1 MLQVQSSKDAV
12 TWRELWLIRFGV
24 LVAGLNGRGR
34 YYLWFLLAKTFAET
48 LVVGSTNLFHKFSG
62 GCQLQAVLMAV
73 LALMKF
79 VYATAIR
86 PFAVMSENWMEMLI
100 SLLELVIVTFF
111 ALKASG
117 LDLAALYKVP
127 VYLGLTIMTFQ
138 TLFGWFQL
146 IQGTWPVFRDVG
158 SAFLLNAGC
167 VRLSLMLKPRDEA
180 PEETKRQF
188 SSLSSSSMYSP
199 KPCNKFA
206 VIIAATTP
214 GAEAAQAQTES
225 QEETEEELRKA
236 EDRNVRWASA
246 LQWRR

>member
-12 TWRELWLIRFGV
+12 TWRELWLTRFGV

-127 VYLGLTIMTFQ
+127 V
-138 TLFGWFQL
+138 
-146 IQGTWPVFRDVG
+146 
-158 SAFLLNAGC
+158 
-167 VRLSLMLKPRDEA
+167 
-180 PEETKRQF
+180 
-188 SSLSSSSMYSP
+188 
-199 KPCNKFA
+199 
-206 VIIAATTP
+206 
-214 GAEAAQAQTES
+214 
-225 QEETEEELRKA
+225 
-236 EDRNVRWASA
+236 
-246 LQWRR
+246 